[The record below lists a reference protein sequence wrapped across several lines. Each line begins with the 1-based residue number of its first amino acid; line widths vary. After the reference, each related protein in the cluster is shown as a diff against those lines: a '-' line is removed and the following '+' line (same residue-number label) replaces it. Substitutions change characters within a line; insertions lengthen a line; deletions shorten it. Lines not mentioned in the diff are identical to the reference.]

1 MWVFIDA
8 RLPGVFRIGC
18 LVEGGK
24 HRVETIEARSHE
36 ILPAVVRRIGRKRL
50 EACDGVCVV
59 EGPGSFTTVRT
70 GVLLGN
76 LLARLFQKSL
86 VGVSSLDAED
96 VDRLF
101 EMLSHK
107 RLGATRLV
115 LPVYD
120 AEPNITLPTVS
131 A

>member
-8 RLPGVFRIGC
+8 RLPGVFRIGR
-18 LVEGGK
+18 LVQDGK
-24 HRVETIEARSHE
+24 HQIETVEARSHE
-36 ILPAVVRRIGRKRL
+36 LLPEIVRRIGRKRL
-50 EACDGVCVV
+50 EACEGVCVV

-86 VGVSSLDAED
+86 VGVSSSDAED

-101 EMLSHK
+101 EKLSQK
-107 RLGATRLV
+107 RVVATRLV

>member
-8 RLPGVFRIGC
+8 RLPGIFRIGC
-18 LVEGGK
+18 LVLAGK
-24 HRVETIEARSHE
+24 HQIKAVEARSHE
-36 ILPAVVRRIGRKRL
+36 ILPEIVRRIGRKKL

-86 VGVSSLDAED
+86 VGVSSVEAED
-96 VDRLF
+96 LDYLF
-101 EMLSHK
+101 EKLSQK
-107 RLGATRLV
+107 QFLATRLV

-120 AEPNITLPTVS
+120 AEPNITLPFVS

>member
-8 RLPGVFRIGC
+8 RAPGIFRIGC
-18 LVEGGK
+18 LIQAGK
-24 HRVETIEARSHE
+24 HQIESIEARSHE
-36 ILPAVVRRIGRKRL
+36 LLPEIVRRIGRKKL
-50 EACDGVCVV
+50 TASEGVCVV

-76 LLARLFQKSL
+76 LLARLFQKPL
-86 VGVSSLDAED
+86 VGISSVEAED
-96 VDRLF
+96 LDRLF
-101 EMLSHK
+101 DQLSQNQFV
-107 RLGATRLV
+107 ATRLV

-120 AEPNITLPTVS
+120 AEPNITLPSVS

>member
-8 RLPGVFRIGC
+8 RAPGVFRIGC
-18 LVEGGK
+18 LIQVGK
-24 HRVETIEARSHE
+24 HRIETIEARSHE
-36 ILPAVVRRIGRKRL
+36 LLSEIVRRIGQKKL
-50 EACDGVCVV
+50 AAAEGVCVV

-86 VGVSSLDAED
+86 VSVSSLEAED
-96 VDRLF
+96 LDRLF
-101 EMLSHK
+101 DKLSQNQFV
-107 RLGATRLV
+107 ATRLV

-120 AEPNITLPTVS
+120 AEPNITLPSVS